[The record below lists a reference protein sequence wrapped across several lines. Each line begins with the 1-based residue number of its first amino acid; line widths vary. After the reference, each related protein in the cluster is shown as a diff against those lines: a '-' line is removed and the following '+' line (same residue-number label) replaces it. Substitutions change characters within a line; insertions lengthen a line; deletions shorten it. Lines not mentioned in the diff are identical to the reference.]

1 MDFHFLQFDVPRS
14 VEKVMAG
21 RAKDLDVCTVVQV
34 HAIDPDLFSIPP
46 DEFRKSRIV
55 LDSFE
60 NF

>member
-1 MDFHFLQFDVPRS
+1 
-14 VEKVMAG
+14 MAG